1 LFLEDGISKNKLCLQ
16 KGTVNKKRSD
26 ILVPAG

>member
-1 LFLEDGISKNKLCLQ
+1 LVLEDGISKNKLYLQ

-26 ILVPAG
+26 TFVAAE